1 MGEIRKWIGEAGKKE
16 KREIRKGN
24 RRDDNRIR
32 EAEEDK
38 KQEKI
43 KKEEE

>member
-1 MGEIRKWIGEAGKKE
+1 MGEIRRWIGQAGKKE

-24 RRDDNRIR
+24 RREDKRIR